1 MSEMTH
7 LHEWDD
13 SFIWVRSHI
22 CMNEITQLYEWDDS
36 SVFEAGSDSHR
47 DRYVCDTNHL
57 YVRHDLILWVAYRI
71 SKRGMTCSCLWREEW
86 LTYGNWCVTW
96 FIAMTRFSR
105 TDRYVYDM
113 IYLHIQHD
121 SFWCCLCNWVMSY
134 MPSVGHDSF
143 TWHDSFSVG
152 HDSFTW
158 HDAFSVGHDS
168 FTWHDAFAYAG
179 TGMTLLIYISSTHR
193 NESWGTWLIAMS
205 DKTHSRMKRYMIM
218 CVCVCLCACFCVG
231 V

>member
-1 MSEMTH
+1 MCV
-7 LHEWDD
+7 D
-13 SFIWVRSHI
+13 
-22 CMNEITQLYEWDDS
+22 EITQLYEWDDS

-121 SFWCCLCNWVMSY
+121 SFWCCLCNWVMAY
-134 MPSVGHDSF
+134 
-143 TWHDSFSVG
+143 TTSVG

-158 HDAFSVGHDS
+158 HDAFSVWDDS
-168 FTWHDAFAYAG
+168 FAYAG
-179 TGMTLLIYISSTHR
+179 TGMTWLNYISSTQR
-193 NESWGTWLIAMS
+193 NESWVTWLIAMS
-205 DKTHSRMKRYMIM
+205 DKTHASMKRHMIT
-218 CVCVCLCACFCVG
+218 CVYVCLCACFCVG